1 MSTIRVYIGRSSAKL
16 RRLADEELMGLV
28 CHNEAAAFEVV
39 FERHVD
45 AAFSLAHRMIGRRSL
60 AEDIAH
66 EAFLSIWRDG
76 ARYDRT
82 RGSVRNWILALTHHR
97 AVDALVRHG
106 LHTPKSAGDHDL
118 EQSFGAPERP
128 EIEAAHSDE
137 ALEVRTAL
145 EQLPAEQ
152 VRVIELAYFGGFTD
166 TEIAAMLDLPIGTVQ
181 DRMRLGLEQMRSRLG
196 PPEAVL

>member
-1 MSTIRVYIGRSSAKL
+1 MSTIKLYIGRSSAKL

-82 RGSVRNWILALTHHR
+82 RGSVRNWILAITHHR

-106 LHTPKSAGDHDL
+106 LHTPKSAGDDDL
-118 EQSFGAPERP
+118 EQSLAERP
-128 EIEAAHSDE
+128 EIEVARSDE
-137 ALEVRTAL
+137 AQEVRTAL

-152 VRVIELAYFGGFTD
+152 VRVIELAYFSGFTD

-181 DRMRLGLEQMRSRLG
+181 DRMRLGLEEMRSRLC